1 VSRGRETFDDML
13 ARVGAS
19 RETSMAKDNP
29 NPFAKKG
36 EMSKD
41 KKGKPFGKGKATFA
55 QKSMR
60 GAKPFGGA
68 R

>member
-1 VSRGRETFDDML
+1 MPKE
-13 ARVGAS
+13 
-19 RETSMAKDNP
+19 

-36 EMSKD
+36 EMSGSMSKG
-41 KKGKPFGKGKATFA
+41 KKAGGKPFGKGKATFA

-60 GAKPFGGA
+60 GAKPMGGA